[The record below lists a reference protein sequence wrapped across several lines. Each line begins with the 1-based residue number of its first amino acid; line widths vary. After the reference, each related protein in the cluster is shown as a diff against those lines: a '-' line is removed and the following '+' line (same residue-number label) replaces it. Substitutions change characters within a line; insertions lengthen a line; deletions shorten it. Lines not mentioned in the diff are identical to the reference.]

1 MIEVFPEISL
11 LDFFFQILVRG
22 GNDSHVYINIGIPT
36 DTGYLLFL
44 QSSQHFGLGVEAHVT
59 DFVEEERSPVGEF
72 EFPFLLLD
80 GRGERTFL
88 MPE

>member
-11 LDFFFQILVRG
+11 FDFLFQILVRG
-22 GNDSHVYINIGIPT
+22 GNDSYVYINIGIPA
-36 DTGYLLFL
+36 DTGNLLFL
-44 QSSQHFGLGVEAHVT
+44 QSSQHFCLGIEAHVANL
-59 DFVEEERSPVGEF
+59 VEEERSPIGEF

>member
-1 MIEVFPEISL
+1 MVEIFPEIPL
-11 LDFFFQILVRG
+11 LDFLFQIFVRG
-22 GNDSHVYINIGIPT
+22 GNDPHVYINIGIPA

-44 QSSQHFGLGVEAHVT
+44 QSSQHFGLGVEAHVA
-59 DFVEEERSPVGEF
+59 DLVEEERSPVGEF
-72 EFPFLLLD
+72 ELTFLLLD